1 MKLSDERLEELTR
14 RAVFEAD
21 GRVFYK
27 AAIHGVSV
35 AEEHW
40 LAAELLALRKRLPA
54 ERKRKENPCSD
65 CFDGYCTMNCGPA
78 VTLKEDTDAKVNRRS
93 TRDVSTR
100 HAPHRARVSATAKDV
115 QLRRHRRDEKQRII
129 RE

>member
-14 RAVFEAD
+14 RAVFEDD

-40 LAAELLALRKRLPA
+40 LAAELLSLRKRLPA
-54 ERKRKENPCSD
+54 ERKRKDNPCSD

-78 VTLKEDTDAKVNRRS
+78 VIPKEDTNAEVNRRS
-93 TRDVSTR
+93 ARDVSTR
-100 HAPHRARVSATAKDV
+100 HAPHRARVRTPAKDV
-115 QLRRHRRDEKQRII
+115 QLRRDRGDEK
-129 RE
+129 